1 MIRLRSDLPLDR
13 DQLSRFLPWLI
24 AFMVFLSVMA
34 VAGMLVLN
42 ATASKWDRGVRG
54 TMTVQV
60 IPTDD
65 ESEDEQR
72 LNAVLTGLATSP
84 EIARYDSMDDSR
96 LIRLLEPW
104 VGDLTGSGE
113 LPLPR
118 LIDVELKPAAILTA
132 DVLLKRLSEKANG
145 ISIDDH
151 RVWLDHLVRLIET
164 FEILALVVLLFIV
177 LATIGTII
185 FTTRTGLAIHRE
197 AIEVLHLIG
206 AHDAYIARQFAGRA
220 FGLGLSGGVVGLV
233 LALPTL
239 WGLTHLARSLDDKL
253 LPNISF
259 GPVHWGLLV
268 ALPVG
273 VSLVAMVTAKITVMR
288 TLERML

>member
-34 VAGMLVLN
+34 VAGMLVLSS
-42 ATASKWDRGVRG
+42 TASKWDRGVRG

-72 LNAVLTGLATSP
+72 LNAILTGLATSP

-104 VGDLTGSGE
+104 VGAVTGSSE

-118 LIDVELKPAAILTA
+118 LIDVELKPAAVLTA
-132 DVLLKRLSEKANG
+132 DALLKRLSEKANG

-206 AHDAYIARQFAGRA
+206 AHDAYIARLFARRA
-220 FGLGLSGGVVGLV
+220 FGLGRSGGVVGLV

-253 LPNISF
+253 LPSIAF
-259 GPVHWGLLV
+259 GPMHWGLLV
-268 ALPVG
+268 VLPVG

>member
-118 LIDVELKPAAILTA
+118 LIDVELKPAAVLTA
-132 DVLLKRLSEKANG
+132 DALLKRLSEKANG

-206 AHDAYIARQFAGRA
+206 AHDAYIARQFARRA
-220 FGLGLSGGVVGLV
+220 FSLGLSGGVVGLV

>member
-104 VGDLTGSGE
+104 VGDVTGSGE

-118 LIDVELKPAAILTA
+118 LIDVELKPAAVLTA
-132 DVLLKRLSEKANG
+132 DALLKRLSEKANG

-206 AHDAYIARQFAGRA
+206 AHDAYIARQFARRA
-220 FGLGLSGGVVGLV
+220 FDLGLSGGVVGLV

-253 LPNISF
+253 LPNTEL

>member
-72 LNAVLTGLATSP
+72 LNAILTGLATSP
-84 EIARYDSMDDSR
+84 EIARYDSMDNSR

-104 VGDLTGSGE
+104 VGDVTGSGE

-118 LIDVELKPAAILTA
+118 LIDVELKPAAVLTA
-132 DVLLKRLSEKANG
+132 DALLKRLSEKANG

-206 AHDAYIARQFAGRA
+206 AHDSYIARQFARRA
-220 FGLGLSGGVVGLV
+220 FGLGLSGGVVGLA

-253 LPNISF
+253 LLNIAF

>member
-1 MIRLRSDLPLDR
+1 
-13 DQLSRFLPWLI
+13 
-24 AFMVFLSVMA
+24 MA
-34 VAGMLVLN
+34 VAGMMVLN
-42 ATASKWDRGVRG
+42 APASKWDRGVRG

-65 ESEDEQR
+65 ESENEQR

-104 VGDLTGSGE
+104 VGDVTGSSE

-118 LIDVELKPAAILTA
+118 LIDVELKPAAVLTA
-132 DVLLKRLSEKANG
+132 DALLKRLSEKATG

-206 AHDAYIARQFAGRA
+206 AHDAYIARQFARRA
-220 FGLGLSGGVVGLV
+220 FSLGLSGGVVGLV

-239 WGLTHLARSLDDKL
+239 WGLTYLARSLDDNL
-253 LPNISF
+253 LPNIAF
-259 GPVHWGLLV
+259 GPVLWGLLV

>member
-84 EIARYDSMDDSR
+84 EVARYDSMDNSR

-104 VGDLTGSGE
+104 VGDVTGSGE

-118 LIDVELKPAAILTA
+118 LIDVELKPAAVLTA
-132 DVLLKRLSEKANG
+132 DALLKRLSEKANG

-206 AHDAYIARQFAGRA
+206 AHDAYIARQFARRA
-220 FGLGLSGGVVGLV
+220 FDLGLSGGVVGLV

-253 LPNISF
+253 LLNIAF